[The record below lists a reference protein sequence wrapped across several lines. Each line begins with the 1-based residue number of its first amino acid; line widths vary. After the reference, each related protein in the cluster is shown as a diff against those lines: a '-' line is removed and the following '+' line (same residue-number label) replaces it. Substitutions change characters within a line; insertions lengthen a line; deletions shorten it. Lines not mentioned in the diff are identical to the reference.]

1 MAFNLAVGDRVRTTA
16 VSTSVSPVE
25 PARFT
30 VPSGWP
36 GTIVSV
42 PNPAAPARTPV
53 QAPGLE
59 DSYGVRLDDP
69 EGNFGFP
76 GSMPFEAHEIEPI

>member
-1 MAFNLAVGDRVRTTA
+1 MAFTLAIGNRVRTTA

-30 VPSGWP
+30 VPAGWP

-42 PNPAAPARTPV
+42 PTPAAP
-53 QAPGLE
+53 

-69 EGNFGFP
+69 KGSFGFP
-76 GSMPFEAHEIEPI
+76 GSFPFEAHEIEPI

>member
-16 VSTSVSPVE
+16 VFTFVSPAE
-25 PARFT
+25 PTRFG
-30 VPSGWP
+30 VPVGWP

-42 PNPAAPARTPV
+42 PNPAAPPRNPG

-69 EGNFGFP
+69 GHFGFP
-76 GSMPFEAHEIEPI
+76 DSIPFEAHEIEPT